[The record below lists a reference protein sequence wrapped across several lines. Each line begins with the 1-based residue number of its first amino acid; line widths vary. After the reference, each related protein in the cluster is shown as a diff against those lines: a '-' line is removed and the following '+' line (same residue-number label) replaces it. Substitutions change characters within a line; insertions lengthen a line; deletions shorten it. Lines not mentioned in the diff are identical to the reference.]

1 MSHHNLPGHHE
12 ELIGDVNYQHPQSL
26 SFHSWLNLRE
36 ERGEG
41 KGKKMDGSMNKI
53 FDGPP

>member
-1 MSHHNLPGHHE
+1 MSHHNLAGHHE

-41 KGKKMDGSMNKI
+41 KGKKNGWEYEQD
-53 FDGPP
+53 F